1 MRRSEPERVSVLFVC
16 LGNIC
21 RSPTAHVVFR
31 QRLRAAG
38 LDDYV
43 GVASAATHG
52 FHVGQSPDRRAQEAA
67 LERGYPMSD
76 LRARQVGVEDL
87 TAYDYVLA
95 MDEANYRDL
104 QVLVSPATTARVE
117 RLLDYLSDEPET
129 EVPDPYYGGVNGF
142 ERVLDLV
149 EGASDAL
156 LEHLRH
162 VHRLP

>member
-1 MRRSEPERVSVLFVC
+1 
-16 LGNIC
+16 
-21 RSPTAHVVFR
+21 
-31 QRLRAAG
+31 
-38 LDDYV
+38 
-43 GVASAATHG
+43 
-52 FHVGQSPDRRAQEAA
+52 VGQSPDRRAQEAA